1 MHFLIKSIIIVAKW
15 GKVAESDVFS
25 LVIPTFNYKLY
36 ERRVM
41 MSFVGS
47 FKHSLDAK
55 KRVFIPA
62 KFREELGEEFYIT
75 RKFDTYLSIYT
86 AEDWEIYVDKI
97 QQLPET
103 VALEV
108 QEFLL
113 GIAQKC
119 VPDANGR
126 IILDDRLAEHA
137 QINKNIVFVGGGR
150 QIRIWSEEIWDEREK
165 NRNLERIRET
175 MYQYG
180 L

>member
-1 MHFLIKSIIIVAKW
+1 
-15 GKVAESDVFS
+15 
-25 LVIPTFNYKLY
+25 
-36 ERRVM
+36 

-47 FKHSLDAK
+47 YSHSLDAK

-62 KFREELGEEFYIT
+62 KFRDELGDEFYIT

-126 IILDDRLAEHA
+126 IILDDRLLKHA
-137 QINKNIVFVGGGR
+137 KIEKNIAFVGSGK
-150 QIRIWSEEIWDEREK
+150 QIRVWAEEIWNEREQ
-165 NRNLERIRET
+165 NRNYDKMREI
-175 MYQYG
+175 MRQYG

>member
-1 MHFLIKSIIIVAKW
+1 MTLLGEYRHVVDNKNRL
-15 GKVAESDVFS
+15 
-25 LVIPTFNYKLY
+25 
-36 ERRVM
+36 
-41 MSFVGS
+41 
-47 FKHSLDAK
+47 
-55 KRVFIPA
+55 FIPA

-126 IILDDRLAEHA
+126 IVLDDKLAEHA

-150 QIRIWSEEIWDEREK
+150 QIRIWSEEIWNEREK
-165 NRNLERIRET
+165 SRDLERIRET
-175 MYQYG
+175 MHLYG